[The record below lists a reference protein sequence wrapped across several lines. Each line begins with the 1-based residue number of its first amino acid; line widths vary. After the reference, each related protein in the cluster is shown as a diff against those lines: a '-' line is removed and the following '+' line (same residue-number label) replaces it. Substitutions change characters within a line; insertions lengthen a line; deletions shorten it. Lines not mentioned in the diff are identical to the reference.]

1 MSSSRPFWPTQQD
14 LVTSQFKVPMTFRWQ
29 LLKCTNHPSFMGHNK
44 TGGEPGLA
52 TPALLRFL
60 TYHSLLPTL
69 QNHGFPFPLILI
81 TISSFLIRANVAQRI
96 MINERTE
103 QHRDGKQALYQIQEP
118 GKESV

>member
-1 MSSSRPFWPTQQD
+1 
-14 LVTSQFKVPMTFRWQ
+14 
-29 LLKCTNHPSFMGHNK
+29 MGHNK

-60 TYHSLLPTL
+60 IYHSPLPTL

-81 TISSFLIRANVAQRI
+81 TISSFLIRANVAQRHHDK
-96 MINERTE
+96 RKDRA
-103 QHRDGKQALYQIQEP
+103 HRDGKQALYQIQEP